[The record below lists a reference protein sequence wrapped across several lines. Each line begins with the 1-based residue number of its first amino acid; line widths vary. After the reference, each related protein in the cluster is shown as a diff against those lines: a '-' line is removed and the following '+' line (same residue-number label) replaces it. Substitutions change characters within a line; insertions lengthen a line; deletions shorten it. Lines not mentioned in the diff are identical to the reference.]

1 MGVHLL
7 VLLHVVMGLYDIKV
21 KVRMLVSVSHGS
33 DREIPFHIHS
43 QRQRTIADVVEAH
56 AMLYIELE

>member
-7 VLLHVVMGLYDIKV
+7 VLLHVVIGLYDIKV

-33 DREIPFHIHS
+33 DKEGPFHIHS
-43 QRQRTIADVVEAH
+43 QRQRTIADVVEVH
-56 AMLYIELE
+56 VMVG